1 MTTFNLPDL
10 GEGLTEAT
18 LLSWLVA
25 EGETIVVDQ
34 PIAEVETAKSAIE
47 VPSPYAG
54 VVTTLHGA
62 VGETMIVDEPLIT
75 VGAENEAGSSPGSS
89 SAGSEPGALSYR
101 EEERAGTVPATGAV
115 TDPEAAGAEDGQEEG
130 SGNVLIGYGTSASK
144 NGRRRRRRNGTSR
157 PGTTGGAAAPAAAP
171 STQSAESSRRGAAF
185 STSDAAASAISS
197 VQKAPR
203 VSSPLVRRLAREH
216 GLPLAE
222 LTGTGP
228 DGMILRADVLAAID
242 SPVQTAPSP
251 ASQAGAASGSAP
263 APATGSAAAPIS
275 SSASMAGAPAPG
287 GLEVRERAPMSG
299 MRKAV
304 ATTLTRSRREI
315 PEATVWQD
323 VDMTE
328 VLALRSRLKE
338 QSQKD
343 GTTAPSLL
351 ALLSRFVLAGLSRYP
366 DLATRL
372 EDTAA
377 GTQEIVHYDGVN
389 LGFAAQTPA
398 GLVVPVIRHA
408 ERLSARGLHGEISR
422 LVGEAREGKISGKE
436 LTGGTFTVNNYGVF
450 GSDGATPIINHPEV
464 GILGIGRIL
473 DRAWVVNGE
482 LAVRKVATL
491 TIAFDH
497 RVCDGGTA
505 GGFLNFVATCL
516 EDPSSA
522 LADL

>member
-25 EGETIVVDQ
+25 EGEVIVVDQ

-75 VGAENEAGSSPGSS
+75 VDAEGESNDSDGTGSASQGTAPEGA
-89 SAGSEPGALSYR
+89 GALSYR
-101 EEERAGTVPATGAV
+101 EEERAGSVPATGAV
-115 TDPEAAGAEDGQEEG
+115 SDPEEAPADDAEDEG
-130 SGNVLIGYGTSASK
+130 SGNVLIGYGTSTSSK
-144 NGRRRRRRNGTSR
+144 TRRRRRR
-157 PGTTGGAAAPAAAP
+157 GGAAGERERGAAAAGPRGAPAPVPAAA
-171 STQSAESSRRGAAF
+171 E
-185 STSDAAASAISS
+185 
-197 VQKAPR
+197 QKAPR
-203 VSSPLVRRLAREH
+203 VSSPLVRRLARDH
-216 GLPLAE
+216 SLSLTE
-222 LTGTGP
+222 LSGSGP
-228 DGMILRADVLAAID
+228 DGMILRADVLAAIESSSARSSAAESAVPQRETAIGAD
-242 SPVQTAPSP
+242 SSAGTARSAPASAAPAPSP
-251 ASQAGAASGSAP
+251 TTSGGSSNAA
-263 APATGSAAAPIS
+263 
-275 SSASMAGAPAPG
+275 APG
-287 GLEVRERAPMSG
+287 GLQVRERVLMSG

-304 ATTLTRSRREI
+304 ATTLSRSRREI

-328 VLALRSRLKE
+328 VLALRARLKE
-338 QSQKD
+338 QAARD
-343 GTTAPSLL
+343 GSSAPSLL
-351 ALLSRFVLAGLSRYP
+351 ALLSRFVLAGLARYP

-372 EDTAA
+372 QERED
-377 GTQEIVHYDGVN
+377 GSQEIVHFDGVN
-389 LGFAAQTPA
+389 LGFAAQTPS

-408 ERLSARGLHGEISR
+408 ERLSARGLHAEIAR
-422 LVGEAREGKISGKE
+422 LVGEAREGSISGKE

-473 DRAWVVNGE
+473 DRAWAVDGE

>member
-47 VPSPYAG
+47 VPTPYAG
-54 VVTTLHGA
+54 VVTKLHGA
-62 VGETMIVDEPLIT
+62 VGETLIVDEPLIS
-75 VGAENEAGSSPGSS
+75 VGAEDGSDQERSEA
-89 SAGSEPGALSYR
+89 GALSYR
-101 EEERAGTVPATGAV
+101 EEERAGTVPATGSV
-115 TDPEAAGAEDGQEEG
+115 TDPDTGANADTGEDSTQEEG
-130 SGNVLIGYGTSASK
+130 SGNVLIGYGTSTSK
-144 NGRRRRRRNGTSR
+144 SGRRRRRRNGATR
-157 PGTTGGAAAPAAAP
+157 PVATGGAP
-171 STQSAESSRRGAAF
+171 SPTSVTQAVDV
-185 STSDAAASAISS
+185 STS
-197 VQKAPR
+197 KAPR

-216 GLPLAE
+216 SLTLGT

-228 DGMILRADVLAAID
+228 EGMILRGDVLAAID
-242 SPVQTAPSP
+242 ASSSSTGASSPSVDRGTASSAAAASSAAQTAA
-251 ASQAGAASGSAP
+251 ASSTSTSTASSTAASGS
-263 APATGSAAAPIS
+263 S
-275 SSASMAGAPAPG
+275 GAPAPG
-287 GLEVRERAPMSG
+287 GLEVRERVPMSG

-328 VLALRSRLKE
+328 VLALRARLKV
-338 QSQKD
+338 QSAKD
-343 GTTAPSLL
+343 GTTPPSLL

-408 ERLSARGLHGEISR
+408 ERLSARALHGEISR
-422 LVGEAREGKISGKE
+422 LVGEAREGRISGRE

-473 DRAWVVNGE
+473 DRAWAVDGE

>member
-62 VGETMIVDEPLIT
+62 VGETMIVDQPLIT
-75 VGAENEAGSSPGSS
+75 VGAGGEAAGDSRDSGSSGD
-89 SAGSEPGALSYR
+89 AGALSYR
-101 EEERAGTVPATGAV
+101 EEERAGTVPATGSVSAP
-115 TDPEAAGAEDGQEEG
+115 DEPGKDEG
-130 SGNVLIGYGTSASK
+130 SGNVLIGYGTSTSS
-144 NGRRRRRRNGTSR
+144 NSRRRRRRNAAGR
-157 PGTTGGAAAPAAAP
+157 QRNNGGSGETEQGHSAASPAAL
-171 STQSAESSRRGAAF
+171 
-185 STSDAAASAISS
+185 
-197 VQKAPR
+197 KAPR

-216 GLPLAE
+216 SIALRE
-222 LTGTGP
+222 LSGSGP
-228 DGMILRADVLAAID
+228 DGMILRADVQAAINASSKQE
-242 SPVQTAPSP
+242 SPAAADPSRTTDDPGASSRAAPS
-251 ASQAGAASGSAP
+251 SGSAP
-263 APATGSAAAPIS
+263 GSTKAVT
-275 SSASMAGAPAPG
+275 PG
-287 GLEVRERAPMSG
+287 GLEVRERVPMSG

-304 ATTLTRSRREI
+304 ATTLSRSRREI

-328 VLALRSRLKE
+328 VLALRARLKE
-338 QSQKD
+338 QAAKD
-343 GTTAPSLL
+343 GVAAPSLL
-351 ALLSRFVLAGLSRYP
+351 ALLSRFVLAGLARYP

-372 EDTAA
+372 EVGED
-377 GTQEIVHYDGVN
+377 GSQEIVHFDGVN

-408 ERLSARGLHGEISR
+408 ERLSARGLHTEIDR
-422 LVGEAREGKISGKE
+422 LVRESREGSISGRE

-473 DRAWVVNGE
+473 DRPWAVNGE

-505 GGFLNFVATCL
+505 GGFLNFVATCMG
-516 EDPSSA
+516 DPASA